1 MVQQILKDQDNSR
14 KYRLR
19 LVLTTFV
26 DFRKVLVQKVI
37 QMIQATVALLTIKH
51 EGILLHCVKYARIRF
66 SLTWVK
72 RANLKTYVTRKQS
85 TPNFLEKT
93 ISYPMIRKRICAYQ
107 GVKMFAFRK
116 IWIAFFS
123 RYLRFAIRSFALLPT
138 SYAVKHMTLSFKFIV
153 NKATV
158 VWIIRITF
166 WIGTFWKSANGIT
179 TSLSGS
185 FQLLPW
191 SFKMCC
197 ILAYFAQCCS
207 MKLNYELKFLIIHL
221 SLL

>member
-107 GVKMFAFRK
+107 GVKNVCFSENLNCLLFSLPAFCESPFCLITN
-116 IWIAFFS
+116 IW
-123 RYLRFAIRSFALLPT
+123 RSEA
-138 SYAVKHMTLSFKFIV
+138 YDTLIQ
-153 NKATV
+153 
-158 VWIIRITF
+158 IYR
-166 WIGTFWKSANGIT
+166 
-179 TSLSGS
+179 
-185 FQLLPW
+185 
-191 SFKMCC
+191 
-197 ILAYFAQCCS
+197 
-207 MKLNYELKFLIIHL
+207 
-221 SLL
+221 